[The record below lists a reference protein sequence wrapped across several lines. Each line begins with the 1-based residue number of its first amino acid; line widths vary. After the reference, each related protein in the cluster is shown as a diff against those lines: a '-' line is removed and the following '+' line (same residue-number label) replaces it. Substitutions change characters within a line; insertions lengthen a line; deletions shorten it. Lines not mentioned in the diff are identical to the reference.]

1 MSVTGFIFSI
11 ETVRTPPKGTIFRLK
26 VNFTPEIIM
35 LTKEVRN
42 LKWLGY
48 RVPLPLVNKAHQA
61 NQLYPYAIGL
71 LESVRA
77 YELSNTKV

>member
-1 MSVTGFIFSI
+1 MMSVTGFIFSI
-11 ETVRTPPKGTIFRLK
+11 ETVRSSKGSVYRLK
-26 VNFTPEIIM
+26 VNFTPEVIM

-77 YELSNTKV
+77 YELSSTKV

>member
-35 LTKEVRN
+35 LTKEVF
-42 LKWLGY
+42 
-48 RVPLPLVNKAHQA
+48 
-61 NQLYPYAIGL
+61 I
-71 LESVRA
+71 
-77 YELSNTKV
+77 

>member
-1 MSVTGFIFSI
+1 M
-11 ETVRTPPKGTIFRLK
+11 
-26 VNFTPEIIM
+26 
-35 LTKEVRN
+35 
-42 LKWLGY
+42 KWLGY

-77 YELSNTKV
+77 YELSSTKVILRKEKINSLLLLFFVMKRLIQNMDMII

>member
-11 ETVRTPPKGTIFRLK
+11 ETVRTTKGTIFRLK

-35 LTKEVRN
+35 LIKEVRN

-71 LESVRA
+71 LECVHA

>member
-1 MSVTGFIFSI
+1 M
-11 ETVRTPPKGTIFRLK
+11 
-26 VNFTPEIIM
+26 
-35 LTKEVRN
+35 RN

-61 NQLYPYAIGL
+61 NQIYPYAVGL

-77 YELSNTKV
+77 YDLSNTKVLLKSVTLRYSSICFVGKH

>member
-1 MSVTGFIFSI
+1 
-11 ETVRTPPKGTIFRLK
+11 
-26 VNFTPEIIM
+26 
-35 LTKEVRN
+35 

-77 YELSNTKV
+77 YELSSTKVILRKEKINSLLLLFFVMKRLIQNMDMII